1 MRNNK
6 EFYYKYIH
14 LMYGHDTKF
23 SKLLL
28 DFISNPENGFEIDQ
42 HLFVT
47 PYKNVFDDLKQYSNV
62 LLDESNKNLYKV
74 YYKHCHLI
82 ISHSGEELYRILLT
96 PKKIKNKVVYRY
108 WGGMRIL
115 QYDKSSKT
123 CGERLKLKVKKYILK
138 KSFSE
143 FAAIG
148 IANIT
153 DIIDLSRILKKDTKY
168 YRLSYASNEYYDTV
182 NKLKQKLDIEKDT
195 NKRHKKRILL
205 GHRGTEENN
214 HIEILKRLSK
224 YNSENFDIYIPLSYG
239 EEKYIQNVEKY
250 VKENSKGNIVIMKQF
265 MKFSEYAEFLS
276 TIDIAIFD
284 GYTSYA
290 LGNLGIILFFNKT
303 VYLNEN
309 GVIAKAL
316 ESENNDYKKISDI
329 GKTSFEEFSKPM
341 KYPANYTSDLC
352 IISTEER
359 IKNWNKLLADFS
371 DK

>member
-6 EFYYKYIH
+6 KFYYKYIH

-115 QYDKSSKT
+115 QYDESSKT
-123 CGERLKLKVKKYILK
+123 CRESLKLKVKKYILK

-168 YRLSYASNEYYDTV
+168 YRLSY
-182 NKLKQKLDIEKDT
+182 
-195 NKRHKKRILL
+195 
-205 GHRGTEENN
+205 
-214 HIEILKRLSK
+214 
-224 YNSENFDIYIPLSYG
+224 G
-239 EEKYIQNVEKY
+239 EEKYIQNVENY

-329 GKTSFEEFSKPM
+329 GKLSFEEFSKPM
-341 KYPANYTSDLC
+341 KYPENYTSDLC